1 MKEVKL
7 KVEYLDISALKP
19 YEGNAKEHPEEQVEN
34 IMESIKEFGMNDPI
48 GIWGEENVIVE
59 GHGRLMACQRLGIEM
74 VPVIRLDDLD
84 DEQRRAY
91 ALAHNQTTMTSG
103 WNEEMLDKELGEI
116 LNIDMTLFGFE
127 NAADDFADEIIDN
140 TYTMKTSIPQYQI
153 NGECPSISEMLD
165 TEKSDELLKEISEA
179 EGITEEEREFLV
191 QAARRHNVFN
201 YRNIAEYYAHATPEM
216 QRLMEKSALVIID
229 FDDAIANGYANLFG
243 DVLKIMGGVR
253 MMRDDFA
260 VFILTHGRA
269 DNVETMKALKKGG
282 YTGKWYMILDN
293 EDDTEDK
300 YRENFGDD
308 HIIVF
313 DKQKAYENTDTM
325 DNFNE
330 HRAIIYARNE
340 SFRIAKELGLKY
352 FLMLDDDYK
361 EIDYRYEEGKKLA
374 AKPAKEM
381 DRLFEDMI
389 QFLDVSGAATVAFA
403 QGGDFVGGLEGGN
416 FKKRLL
422 RKAMN
427 SLFCKTDNPINFRGT
442 MNEDVTT
449 YTTLGSRGRLFFTL
463 CDMCVIQIP
472 TQSLDGGMTESY
484 LESGTYVKTFYSVM
498 AMPSCIKVGMMYSKH
513 RRIHHRINWEC
524 CVPKIINERYRKR
537 GKESCQ
543 T

>member
-1 MKEVKL
+1 MKEVEL
-7 KVEYLDISALKP
+7 KVEYLNISALNP

-34 IMESIKEFGMNDPI
+34 IMESIKEFGMKDPI
-48 GIWGEENVIVE
+48 GIWGKNNVVVE
-59 GHGRLMACQRLGIEM
+59 GHGRLMACQRLGLEK
-74 VPVIRLDDLD
+74 VPVIRLDDLS

-127 NAADDFADEIIDN
+127 NDADEIMDN

-153 NGECPSISEMLD
+153 TGECPSISEMLD

-179 EGITEEEREFLV
+179 EGITEEEREFLA

-229 FDDAIANGYANLFG
+229 FNDAIANGYANLFG
-243 DVLKIMGGVR
+243 DVLKIMGGGVR
-253 MMRDDFA
+253 MMHDDFA

-361 EIDYRYEEGKKLA
+361 EIDYRYEEGNKLA
-374 AKPAKEM
+374 SKPAKEM

-389 QFLDVSGAATVAFA
+389 QFLDASGAATVAFA
-403 QGGDFVGGLEGGN
+403 QGGDFAGGLEGGN

-427 SLFCKTDNPINFRGT
+427 SLFCRTDNPIDFRGT

-513 RRIHHRINWEC
+513 KRIHHRINWEC
-524 CVPKIINERYRKR
+524 CVPKILNEKYRKK
-537 GKESCQ
+537 GEESCQ
-543 T
+543 I